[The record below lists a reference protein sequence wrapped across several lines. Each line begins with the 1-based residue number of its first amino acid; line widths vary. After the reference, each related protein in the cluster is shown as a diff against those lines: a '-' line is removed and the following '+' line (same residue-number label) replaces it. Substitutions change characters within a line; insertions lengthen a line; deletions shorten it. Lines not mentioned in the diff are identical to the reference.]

1 MKQGDVASHSLRLN
15 LSNEQHRRVEIVLK
29 SLNPEIFKSMNQ
41 YIIDAID
48 FYTKYL
54 DGESISITAASNIVK
69 KEDWVTREDFK
80 ELKKELDTDI
90 RNDVIR
96 ILGEALV
103 GKILLQTESV
113 VDEEKQETGE
123 VGITDT
129 EAIDLIATW
138 G

>member
-54 DGESISITAASNIVK
+54 DGENISIMDAGEIVK
-69 KEDWVTREDFK
+69 KEEWVTREDFK
-80 ELKKELDTDI
+80 KLKKELDTDI

-96 ILGEALV
+96 LLGEALV
-103 GKILLQTESV
+103 GKISLQRESV

-123 VGITDT
+123 AGITDT